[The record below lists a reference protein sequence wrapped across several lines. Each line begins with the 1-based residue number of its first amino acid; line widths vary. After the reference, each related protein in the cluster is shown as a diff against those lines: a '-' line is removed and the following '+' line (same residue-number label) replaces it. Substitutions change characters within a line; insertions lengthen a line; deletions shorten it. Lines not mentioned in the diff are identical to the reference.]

1 MDKWERRKYLQA
13 CDSDTIK
20 NVIKIRLYM
29 WQVNCNY
36 KRNDTGTKCPLCKKS
51 EDTKKAES
59 EKAEEF
65 LLRKENNKREWEE
78 MIEIYRKNK
87 KKREVA
93 VVKVQD

>member
-1 MDKWERRKYLQA
+1 MILVPNVHY
-13 CDSDTIK
+13 IK
-20 NVIKIRLYM
+20 NQKTL
-29 WQVNCNY
+29 Q
-36 KRNDTGTKCPLCKKS
+36 
-51 EDTKKAES
+51 S

-93 VVKVQD
+93 VVKVQDQNKIIKENKKRTKYEKQKRKKNV

>member
-1 MDKWERRKYLQA
+1 MVLVPNVHYVKNQKTLQ
-13 CDSDTIK
+13 
-20 NVIKIRLYM
+20 
-29 WQVNCNY
+29 
-36 KRNDTGTKCPLCKKS
+36 
-51 EDTKKAES
+51 S

>member
-1 MDKWERRKYLQA
+1 MVLVPNVHYVKNQKTLQ
-13 CDSDTIK
+13 
-20 NVIKIRLYM
+20 
-29 WQVNCNY
+29 
-36 KRNDTGTKCPLCKKS
+36 
-51 EDTKKAES
+51 S

-93 VVKVQD
+93 VVKVQDQNKIIKENKKRTKYEKQKRKKNV

>member
-1 MDKWERRKYLQA
+1 MILVPNVHYVKNQKTLQ
-13 CDSDTIK
+13 
-20 NVIKIRLYM
+20 
-29 WQVNCNY
+29 
-36 KRNDTGTKCPLCKKS
+36 
-51 EDTKKAES
+51 S

-93 VVKVQD
+93 VVKVQDQNKIIKENKKRTKYEKQKRKKNV

>member
-1 MDKWERRKYLQA
+1 
-13 CDSDTIK
+13 
-20 NVIKIRLYM
+20 M

-93 VVKVQD
+93 VVKVQDQNKIIKENKKRTKYEKQKRKKNV